1 MENAFGSAD
10 PITVVAMACLV
21 LLSLA
26 ERLIHTF
33 GFRQREGA
41 NREWQSSV
49 WIVVSFGVVASY
61 SALDAI
67 QFQWPTLGLI
77 PVTLRIVG
85 LIVLAAGC
93 LLRIVMRVSLGRQ
106 FSVFVQTSAN
116 HRLVTTGIYRYVRH
130 PAYSGTLLMY
140 LGFPLA
146 LGSVGGFG
154 LAIAL
159 GVPAL
164 IYRIRVEERALLQ
177 WFGEDYAEYRNRTW
191 RLIPRVW

>member
-1 MENAFGSAD
+1 MEEAFDSAD
-10 PITVVAMACLV
+10 PITVVAIACLV

-33 GFRQREGA
+33 GFRQRKGA
-41 NREWQSSV
+41 NREWRSSV
-49 WIVVSFGVVASY
+49 GIVVSFGVVASY

-67 QFQWPTLGLI
+67 HFHWTTPG
-77 PVTLRIVG
+77 VASVALRIIG

-93 LLRIVMRVSLGRQ
+93 LLRLVMRASLGKQ
-106 FSVFVQTSAN
+106 FSGFVQTSES
-116 HRLVTTGIYRYVRH
+116 HTLVTTGIYKHVRH

-146 LGSVGGFG
+146 LGSAGGLG
-154 LAIAL
+154 LAIVF

-177 WFGEDYAEYRNRTW
+177 WFGKEYAAYPRRTW
-191 RLIPRVW
+191 RLIPGVW